1 MQPGPT
7 RVQAAQPVVS
17 GGAINSP
24 GHWDFFLSHTQR
36 DDRAVALAEM
46 LCGSLKEMGK
56 TVWLDV
62 HMTKCVWVGS
72 LEP

>member
-1 MQPGPT
+1 MQ
-7 RVQAAQPVVS
+7 VVVS
-17 GGAINSP
+17 EGAINSP

-36 DDRAVALAEM
+36 DPLAVMLAEM
-46 LCGSLKEMGK
+46 LTGILKEMGK